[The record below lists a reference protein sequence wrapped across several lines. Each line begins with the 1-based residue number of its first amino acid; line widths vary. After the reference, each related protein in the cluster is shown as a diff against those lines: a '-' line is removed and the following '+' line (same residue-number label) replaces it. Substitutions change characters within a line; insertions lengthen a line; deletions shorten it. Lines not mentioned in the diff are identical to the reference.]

1 MTPTHH
7 PELDDLIAY
16 ASGTSPEWLALV
28 VACHLTF
35 CPECRAE
42 VALLDD
48 VGGALLGDLVRTP
61 NHDAAEG
68 SGAPIPVLGPPT
80 PAAEEVRTARHLS
93 PEVGALPR
101 PLHDYFADDPPR
113 FRFLAPGVKHI
124 PLTFSVGGIPGRVV
138 RFAPGFIVP
147 HHAHTGTERVLVL
160 DGELEDAVTGE
171 RFVNGDLSQRAEGTH
186 HAQRILD
193 DGCVALVVTDGP
205 IVPSSWWGKVLK
217 ALTGV

>member
-7 PELDDLIAY
+7 PDPDDLLAY

-48 VGGALLGDLVRTP
+48 VGGMLLQDLVQDLVLTGGGEKP
-61 NHDAAEG
+61 SPAFDAPALPTV
-68 SGAPIPVLGPPT
+68 SGRQSKRLAPDV
-80 PAAEEVRTARHLS
+80 A
-93 PEVGALPR
+93 ALPR
-101 PLHDYFADDPPR
+101 PLHDYFADEAPR

-124 PLTFSVGGIPGRVV
+124 PLTFAVGGIPGRVV
-138 RFAPGFIVP
+138 RFAPGFTVP
-147 HHAHTGTERVLVL
+147 DHAHMGTERVLVL
-160 DGELEDAVTGE
+160 DGELEDSVTGE
-171 RFVNGDLSQRAEGTH
+171 CFVNGDLSQREGGTR
-186 HAQRILD
+186 HAQRILA

>member
-7 PELDDLIAY
+7 PDPDDLLAY

-35 CPECRAE
+35 CPECRDE

-48 VGGALLGDLVRTP
+48 LGGVLLGELAPSPGSSALSQLPPSPRAP
-61 NHDAAEG
+61 ERAAVQKRL
-68 SGAPIPVLGPPT
+68 APDV
-80 PAAEEVRTARHLS
+80 A
-93 PEVGALPR
+93 ALPR
-101 PLHDYFADDPPR
+101 PLHDYLAGDAPR
-113 FRFLAPGVKHI
+113 FRFLAPGVQHV

-138 RFAPGFIVP
+138 RFAPGFTVP
-147 HHAHTGTERVLVL
+147 DHAHTGTERVLVL
-160 DGELEDAVTGE
+160 DGELEDSVTRE
-171 RFVNGDLSQRAEGTH
+171 RFVNGDLSQREGGTR
-186 HAQRILD
+186 HAQRILA

-205 IVPSSWWGKVLK
+205 IVPSSFWGKVLK